1 MQKDR
6 DGITMDLSY
15 EFTSVINGTLILSK
29 FDEFGQ
35 IEEVIEGYDS
45 IKAYLKKFK
54 KNERDNTKS

>member
-15 EFTSVINGTLILSK
+15 EFTSVINGTLVLSK

-45 IKAYLKKFK
+45 IKAYLKKLK
-54 KNERDNTKS
+54 KNERDNIKG

>member
-35 IEEVIEGYDS
+35 IEQVIEGYDS
-45 IKAYLKKFK
+45 IKAYLKKLK

>member
-45 IKAYLKKFK
+45 IKAYLKKLK